1 MSNVPMDKIKLR
13 IADEIKKWVL
23 SLPNK
28 VIFYNANI
36 LYSPD
41 FGKLNPIS
49 AFKYR
54 ARNKEIIVIMEGR
67 LYGNRPVSYTHLQ
80 GLELEQAREEACYR
94 IFGCKPGAYG
104 AGVNDLIDA
113 QNWHDE
119 QDLGQVYVVWGGYAY
134 GKKQYGKVVPEIFK
148 HRLSQLD
155 VAVKNVDNRE
165 YDMMDSDD
173 FYSYHGGMI
182 AAVRAFKG
190 ENPQAYIGDSSDPGR
205 IKTRSTAE
213 EAKHV

>member
-1 MSNVPMDKIKLR
+1 LELSKLLEQNRANHYKLLVIVDNSNNHHKIIDPLKDEGWEAFNVNRNALRLMSNVPMDKIKLR

-67 LYGNRPVSYTHLQ
+67 LYGNRLDYSQHGRTDYTEMDV
-80 GLELEQAREEACYR
+80 GELICIRME
-94 IFGCKPGAYG
+94 
-104 AGVNDLIDA
+104 DID
-113 QNWHDE
+113 
-119 QDLGQVYVVWGGYAY
+119 V
-134 GKKQYGKVVPEIFK
+134 
-148 HRLSQLD
+148 
-155 VAVKNVDNRE
+155 
-165 YDMMDSDD
+165 
-173 FYSYHGGMI
+173 
-182 AAVRAFKG
+182 
-190 ENPQAYIGDSSDPGR
+190 
-205 IKTRSTAE
+205 
-213 EAKHV
+213 